1 MIKPYL
7 YFIVTTLIGSVMTGC
22 ALMKTPT
29 PAPSYAPYSERHPCS
44 SWRIGRCF
52 DATIGGEPVA
62 VIADEERQKR
72 IQIKAKNAANRATGI
87 YWEVIEP
94 VDGHRALEV
103 SVSSN
108 EFGRALVGEPDGNI
122 ELVIVPLDNQ
132 QVKSKAETVASSNVF
147 VNGQAAMRQQNT
159 LTQDSLP
166 PGGYIMFITYP
177 GAQHWD
183 RKTVYFRVK

>member
-1 MIKPYL
+1 
-7 YFIVTTLIGSVMTGC
+7 MTGC